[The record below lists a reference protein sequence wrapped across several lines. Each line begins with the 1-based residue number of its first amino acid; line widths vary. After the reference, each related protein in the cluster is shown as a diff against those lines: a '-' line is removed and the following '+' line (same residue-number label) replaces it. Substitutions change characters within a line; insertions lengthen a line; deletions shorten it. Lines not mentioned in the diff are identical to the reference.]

1 MKTFF
6 FAFIL
11 FFFTTNTFAVS
22 IDTDIVIVGFVNID
36 TLYRYYNPNYHKNP
50 NKVKNQYDSPCER
63 FITYMKKK
71 EDTANISFPMDIFDS
86 SACILF
92 CHIVFARFFLYDK
105 INNDTIKDVLKKS
118 YNGENNF
125 DCWLSKKK
133 KKKKQRYKELVFN
146 PTTFLQIR
154 MTVNTWNE
162 FGSNLS
168 PKYVLFYKEREYA
181 NDYINV
187 LVPIVLPQ

>member
-1 MKTFF
+1 M
-6 FAFIL
+6 
-11 FFFTTNTFAVS
+11 
-22 IDTDIVIVGFVNID
+22 
-36 TLYRYYNPNYHKNP
+36 
-50 NKVKNQYDSPCER
+50 
-63 FITYMKKK
+63 
-71 EDTANISFPMDIFDS
+71 
-86 SACILF
+86 
-92 CHIVFARFFLYDK
+92 
-105 INNDTIKDVLKKS
+105 KKS